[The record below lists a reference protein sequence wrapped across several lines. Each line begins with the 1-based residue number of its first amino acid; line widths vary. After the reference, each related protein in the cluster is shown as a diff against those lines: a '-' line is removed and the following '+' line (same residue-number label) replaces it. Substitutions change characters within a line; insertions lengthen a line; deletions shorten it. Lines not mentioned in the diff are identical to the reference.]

1 MSVTRKLATFDIKHD
16 KLTILNWK
24 HLLSYKVPNAQ
35 FSLMYSV
42 QEIERSEGKHF
53 LILFRDAG
61 CQFRALYSYNPE
73 TEEVF
78 KMYGIGPRVITDKMF
93 DRFYK

>member
-1 MSVTRKLATFDIKHD
+1 MIESFFYFLQNWIKLDI
-16 KLTILNWK
+16 
-24 HLLSYKVPNAQ
+24 
-35 FSLMYSV
+35 FSF

-73 TEEVF
+73 TEEVI
-78 KMYGIGPRVITDKMF
+78 KLYGIGPRIITDKMM